1 MVACRVV
8 ATPHHNNDNSFS
20 LFSCLIFLTQ
30 SPVFES
36 LEQLAS
42 IRGLILGPIL
52 NSYTNDAHPKYR
64 FSVVW
69 IDEGIHKTKMV
80 LQLISSAIKKKK
92 LFIQK
97 RNKTKTKRRL
107 APYYDKCHQS
117 ILRMISLE
125 TNLQFSAFFLDLA
138 AILLFCLYRFM
149 FTKCI
154 TNFLS
159 E

>member
-1 MVACRVV
+1 M
-8 ATPHHNNDNSFS
+8 
-20 LFSCLIFLTQ
+20 TQ

-80 LQLISSAIKKKK
+80 LQLISSAIKKKNYLYK
-92 LFIQK
+92 KETKQK
-97 RNKTKTKRRL
+97 RKG
-107 APYYDKCHQS
+107 A
-117 ILRMISLE
+117 
-125 TNLQFSAFFLDLA
+125 
-138 AILLFCLYRFM
+138 
-149 FTKCI
+149 
-154 TNFLS
+154 
-159 E
+159 